1 MVFSEA
7 VVNCGRRGGS
17 RDQSVRNKWRLVVL
31 DEVGE
36 IE

>member
-1 MVFSEA
+1 MFSKA
-7 VVNCGRRGGS
+7 VVNCGGRGGS
-17 RDQSVRNKWRLVVL
+17 RDRSVRNKWRLVVL